1 MAMSLLLVVL
11 VALASPFVAQASR
24 ASSDFDFFMFT
35 TTWAGTF
42 CDHEF
47 GRHCKH
53 VVGLRNL
60 TIHGLWPN
68 YDSGKYPQFC
78 DKRKFDPDKVADLQD
93 RLNAEWP
100 DLLSKG
106 GLWSHEFEKHGTC
119 SASVLPTEHDYFGAA
134 LSLNERLDLTS
145 ALFRAGIQPSSTQ
158 AYPTKDI
165 VKAVKSVIGDDVDP
179 ELNCADGNLQEIR
192 VCFTKTFQ
200 ARNCDSSA
208 SSASSRRALRS
219 APSDASCGVNVYLP
233 PFNSK

>member
-1 MAMSLLLVVL
+1 MAMSLLPVVL

-35 TTWAGTF
+35 TTWPGTF

-134 LSLNERLDLTS
+134 LSLNKRLDLTS

-158 AYPTKDI
+158 SYPTKDI

-208 SSASSRRALRS
+208 SSA
-219 APSDASCGVNVYLP
+219 
-233 PFNSK
+233 

>member
-35 TTWAGTF
+35 TTWPGTF

-145 ALFRAGIQPSSTQ
+145 ASRA
-158 AYPTKDI
+158 Y
-165 VKAVKSVIGDDVDP
+165 
-179 ELNCADGNLQEIR
+179 L
-192 VCFTKTFQ
+192 
-200 ARNCDSSA
+200 SA
-208 SSASSRRALRS
+208 A
-219 APSDASCGVNVYLP
+219 P
-233 PFNSK
+233 PFLVHSSFERAYRRTLLLRTSFSTRLKESWRKPWRQ